1 MILGTLWESFSWNMR
16 SHILFCEHDEFCSE
30 NDIRPNIRD
39 SRSVV
44 GVIFVEYEVPY
55 CFLRA

>member
-1 MILGTLWESFSWNMR
+1 MILGALWESWCQ
-16 SHILFCEHDEFCSE
+16 IVFCEHDEFCSE

-39 SRSVV
+39 SGSVV